1 MWVKRVLPSLL
12 FVAII
17 GLALA
22 YFISHGFSARDE
34 PMAIEAW
41 VARQLRHIAVPR
53 AARKMANPIPA
64 NPEVLSEAMEHFA
77 DHCAFC
83 HSNDGSGNTAIGK
96 GLYPKT
102 PNMREAGTQNLSDG
116 ELYYIIENGIRFTG
130 MPAFGEETG
139 KADNKESWDLVHFI
153 RHLPAITGEEI
164 AEMKKLSRMKEMN
177 PKTPADLKEEED
189 INRFLEGGE
198 PESSE
203 LAHQHHH

>member
-1 MWVKRVLPSLL
+1 MLAKRVLP
-12 FVAII
+12 FVVFIVIAV
-17 GLALA
+17 LAVA

-41 VARQLRHIAVPR
+41 VARQLRHMAVPGASR
-53 AARKMANPIPA
+53 DMTNPVPV

-83 HSNDGSGNTAIGK
+83 HANDGSGNTAIGK

-116 ELYYIIENGIRFTG
+116 ELYYIIHNGVRFTG
-130 MPAFGEETG
+130 MPAFGKDDG
-139 KADNKESWDLVHFI
+139 QQDLDSWKLVRFI
-153 RHLPAITGEEI
+153 RHLPQITDEE
-164 AEMKKLSRMKEMN
+164 LTRMKEMN

-189 INRFLEGGE
+189 IDRFLEGGE
-198 PESSE
+198 PEPSE
-203 LAHQHHH
+203 PAHQHHH

>member
-12 FVAII
+12 FIAIT
-17 GLALA
+17 GMALA

-53 AARKMANPIPA
+53 AAREMANPIPA

-116 ELYYIIENGIRFTG
+116 ELYYIIHNGVRFTG
-130 MPAFGEETG
+130 MPAFGKDDG
-139 KADNKESWDLVHFI
+139 QQDPDSWKLVRFI
-153 RHLPAITGEEI
+153 RHLPQITDEE
-164 AEMKKLSRMKEMN
+164 LSRMKEMN
-177 PKTPADLKEEED
+177 PKTPSDLKEEED

>member
-1 MWVKRVLPSLL
+1 MWVKRVLPFLL
-12 FVAII
+12 FVAIT

-53 AARKMANPIPA
+53 AASEMANPIPA

-96 GLYPKT
+96 GLYPK
-102 PNMREAGTQNLSDG
+102 PPDMRQAGTQNLSDG
-116 ELYYIIENGIRFTG
+116 ELYYIIHNGVRFTG
-130 MPAFGEETG
+130 MPAFGPENGGQDE
-139 KADNKESWDLVHFI
+139 DSWKLVRFI
-153 RHLPAITGEEI
+153 RHLPDITEEEL
-164 AEMKKLSRMKEMN
+164 ARMKEMN
-177 PKTPADLKEEED
+177 PKSPADLKEEDE
-189 INRFLEGGE
+189 IKRFLEGGE
-198 PESSE
+198 SE
-203 LAHQHHH
+203 PSEDTHRHHH